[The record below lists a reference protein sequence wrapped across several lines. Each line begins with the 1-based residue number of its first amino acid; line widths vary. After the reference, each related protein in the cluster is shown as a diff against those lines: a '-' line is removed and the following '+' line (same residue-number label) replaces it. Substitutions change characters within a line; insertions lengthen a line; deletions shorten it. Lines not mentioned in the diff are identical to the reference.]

1 MPIRTPATNQFR
13 FRREQCRSLEFPA
26 AVFLTTELKAPKTIC
41 RRCSKSFNSS
51 GRICNLSAAQSD
63 FASLQSLEPQGNS
76 NSSSQVS
83 SPISQAFNQLSQ
95 DLQSGNL
102 SGAQQDYAT
111 LQQDVEGKVEQGHH
125 HHHHDGGGSQ
135 GSAISQAFQQL
146 GQALQSGNLTSAQ
159 QAYSTL
165 QQDLPQFGQTSA
177 QTSAQQTQSS
187 SQSSSNGVSV
197 TA

>member
-1 MPIRTPATNQFR
+1 
-13 FRREQCRSLEFPA
+13 
-26 AVFLTTELKAPKTIC
+26 
-41 RRCSKSFNSS
+41 
-51 GRICNLSAAQSD
+51 
-63 FASLQSLEPQGNS
+63 
-76 NSSSQVS
+76 
-83 SPISQAFNQLSQ
+83 
-95 DLQSGNL
+95 
-102 SGAQQDYAT
+102 
-111 LQQDVEGKVEQGHH
+111 
-125 HHHHDGGGSQ
+125 
-135 GSAISQAFQQL
+135 L